1 MYAFYNKQGIGD
13 VLLFPIKSTNDKI
26 DFERKQDIVKIMD
39 RETNQIIGYNIFQ
52 ASTYFA
58 SLEQGKLKVTESLLS
73 EIKHAFQQNGVEDD
87 LELDLSPKFV
97 VGHVQSTALHEN
109 ADKLKVCKVDV
120 GTETLQIVCGAP
132 NVQEGQ
138 KVVVAKV
145 GAIMPSGMEIKE
157 SNLRGIDSFGMI
169 CSQKELGIPNAP
181 KEKGIYVLNENMK
194 IGEEFQL

>member
-87 LELDLSPKFV
+87 LELDLSP
-97 VGHVQSTALHEN
+97 
-109 ADKLKVCKVDV
+109 
-120 GTETLQIVCGAP
+120 
-132 NVQEGQ
+132 
-138 KVVVAKV
+138 
-145 GAIMPSGMEIKE
+145 
-157 SNLRGIDSFGMI
+157 
-169 CSQKELGIPNAP
+169 
-181 KEKGIYVLNENMK
+181 
-194 IGEEFQL
+194 

>member
-73 EIKHAFQQNGVEDD
+73 EIKHAFQQNGVEED